1 MAVAATVAPAPTFAV
16 PPAAES
22 RDAETLA
29 ANIAAKDVAIE
40 RAKRL
45 PNVHPIPPICTR
57 GPLREIITT
66 TGASSRITL
75 APGLDAKPICPGS
88 AGRMAR
94 ESRIYKP
101 GFAKGRLIVAR
112 GTMLG
117 AANPRG
123 QG

>member
-1 MAVAATVAPAPTFAV
+1 MAVAATVVSAPTFAV

-29 ANIAAKDVAIE
+29 ANVAAQDVAI
-40 RAKRL
+40 APDMHKGHL
-45 PNVHPIPPICTR
+45 
-57 GPLREIITT
+57 LEISTT

-75 APGLDAKPICPGS
+75 APGLDAKPICPGN

-94 ESRIYKP
+94 GSRTYKP
-101 GFAKGRLIVAR
+101 GFAKGRLILAR

-123 QG
+123 QH